1 MTTQPTH
8 RQHNH
13 REHTR
18 SEPQREHH
26 RDSVSVVGVAL
37 RVPGADHPDAFWDL
51 TVHGRTTFEQ
61 VDRDDSREAGYRD
74 EQLADPAFVPVR
86 SALGDVAAF
95 DADAFGISARDAAL
109 MDPQQRVFLETVRQA
124 LDDAGL
130 GVDGDDDLR
139 ALRVGVFGSSS
150 SSTYLPGPVT
160 RAGLWDATDLNFSA
174 MLANDKDFLCT
185 RTSYTLG
192 LTGPSVVVQSAC
204 SSSLLA
210 VHLAR
215 AALLAGECD
224 VAVVG
229 GVSVSLPHLGGYLHR
244 AGSIFSARGTCRPFD
259 AAADG
264 TVKAHGAAAIVL
276 TRTAHAPADRVYV
289 EVAGSA
295 VNNDGAD
302 KVGYPAPSV
311 AGQSAVVAAALR
323 DAGLTAD
330 DVRYVETHG
339 TGTAIGD
346 PIELRALALARGLGD
361 GTTSAPCYL
370 GAVKGNLGHLDA
382 AAGVTGVIKAALV
395 LERGVV
401 PPLAGFSTPNPLL
414 TTDGFAFPTSP
425 VDAPWLEAAGVS
437 SFGMGGTN
445 VHVVLRRRADRARRP
460 AVWGGRTLRRT
471 RHWLDDAVATAPVA
485 PAASAGLG
493 AFAAPVAV
501 PVAAPVTA
509 SGSAVV
515 GQVEPQVL
523 AIARRLLV
531 HPTLA
536 PHDDLVDAGADSLTL
551 VDLLATLRDDV
562 DPALEFADLEQARTV
577 AALAA
582 TIAARRTSSDPSPGP
597 DAPAATQGADD
608 ARPAALTAPVG
619 LVRVT
624 APRERTVYLVH
635 PAGGTTT
642 CYAGLA
648 PHLDPRLG
656 VVAIGYPP
664 ELVGHGP
671 SLRALA
677 ATYLQ
682 AIRAAQPHGPYLIGG
697 YSFGGN
703 LAAEMA
709 LQLEQAGE
717 EVEHLV
723 MVDSHPPHAY
733 TSGDCGPEDYLAA
746 FPALLHA
753 LVPGLRLG
761 PGVAGAR
768 DARDVLERVV
778 EPAWPTSVRDELAR
792 FFDMWQEN
800 HRALKR
806 WTPDADLTCPVLV
819 VEASRPEPPEVLDRL
834 GIAHTSVRE
843 WQRYASSLVAYAPVE
858 GDHYSIFRDDDAL
871 ATIARALSS
880 VLDTAAAGH
889 HDPALAGTR

>member
-1 MTTQPTH
+1 MTTQPTPRDH
-8 RQHNH
+8 ARPEQRDH
-13 REHTR
+13 RE
-18 SEPQREHH
+18 QY
-26 RDSVSVVGVAL
+26 RDTVSVVGVAL

-61 VDRDDSREAGYRD
+61 VPREDSHQAGYRD
-74 EQLADPAFVPVR
+74 EQLADSAFVPVR
-86 SALGDVAAF
+86 SALRDVAAF

-109 MDPQQRVFLETVRQA
+109 MDPQQRVFLETARQA

-130 GVDGDDDLR
+130 DGDLR

-185 RTSYTLG
+185 RTSYALG

-264 TVKAHGAAAIVL
+264 TVKAHGAAAVVL
-276 TRTAHAPADRVYV
+276 TRTSHAPADRVYA

-311 AGQSAVVAAALR
+311 PGQSAVVAAALR

-346 PIELRALALARGLGD
+346 PIELRALALARDAGT

-401 PPLAGFSTPNPLL
+401 PPLAGFTTPNPLL
-414 TTDGFAFPTSP
+414 ATDGFAFPTSA
-425 VDAPWLEAAGVS
+425 VDAPWLDAAGVS

-460 AVWGGRTLRRT
+460 APWGGRTLART
-471 RHWLDDAVATAPVA
+471 RPWLDDAAPTAAAVPAAAA
-485 PAASAGLG
+485 PA
-493 AFAAPVAV
+493 
-501 PVAAPVTA
+501 VAAA
-509 SGSAVV
+509 SGTSAPSGELAGPV
-515 GQVEPQVL
+515 QEQVL

-562 DPALEFADLEQARTV
+562 EPTLEFADLEQARTV

-582 TIAARRTSSDPSPGP
+582 TVVSRRASS
-597 DAPAATQGADD
+597 DAPAAAP
-608 ARPAALTAPVG
+608 ARTPAATRADVLAPVG

-648 PHLDPRLG
+648 PHVDPRLG
-656 VVAIGYPP
+656 IVAIGYPP
-664 ELVGHGP
+664 ELVGQGP
-671 SLRALA
+671 SMRALA
-677 ATYLQ
+677 ATYLD
-682 AIRAAQPHGPYLIGG
+682 AIRTAQPHGPYLIGG

-717 EVEHLV
+717 QVEHLV

-753 LVPGLRLG
+753 LVPGLRLR
-761 PGVAGAR
+761 PGVEHAR
-768 DARDVLERVV
+768 DPREVLERVV

-792 FFDMWQEN
+792 FFAMWQEN

-843 WQRYASSLVAYAPVE
+843 WQRYASSLVAYAPVD

-880 VLDTAAAGH
+880 VLDAAPDAH
-889 HDPALAGTR
+889 HDAALAGTR